1 MKDYMD
7 DEHDYHTMLK
17 LPARMT
23 PRLRKDITSYEAST
37 VRDLDKRLAR
47 EIAEALVYLPKFD
60 TTPEECMKF
69 RRDNKEQLRKH
80 IEWGLSQEH
89 FAYAKHFSDA
99 LLDRCVEMEI
109 ALSDIR
115 RKMKKSV
122 DLNLP
127 HWKAAF
133 SFRCRGWGS
142 GRPSDAS
149 SIFINF
155 YPDSLE
161 PTLEQAFASCDDFL
175 GTSDQAM
182 SVLNHFED
190 VVKMLNPDLYNGVV
204 RKTEMDAERRT
215 IMRVRQTANSA
226 AIAAKQAVEQAD
238 MWLGRDKKWAVKWL
252 KEQRISARQHRDERQ
267 KKAKEASDALDKAV
281 AEFMERWGEYP

>member
-1 MKDYMD
+1 MNYYMT
-7 DEHDYHTMLK
+7 DEHEHHTMLK
-17 LPARMT
+17 LPARML
-23 PRLRKDITSYEAST
+23 PRRRKNLPSYEAST
-37 VRDLDKRLAR
+37 LRELDKRLAS
-47 EIAEALVYLPKFD
+47 EIAEALIHLPKFD
-60 TTPEECMKF
+60 TTPEGCKKI
-69 RRDNKEQLRKH
+69 RRDNKERLRKH

-89 FAYAKHFSDA
+89 FAYVQHFSDA

-109 ALSDIR
+109 ALHDAR
-115 RKMKKSV
+115 KKMKRFA
-122 DLNLP
+122 DLSLP

-133 SFRCRGWGS
+133 SYRCRGWG
-142 GRPSDAS
+142 GRPGEAS

-161 PTLEQAFASCDDFL
+161 PTLERGFALCDDFL

-215 IMRVRQTANSA
+215 IMRVRHTANSA
-226 AIAAKQAVEQAD
+226 AMTAKQAVENAD
-238 MWLGRDKKWAVKWL
+238 MWLERDKKWAVTWL
-252 KEQRISARQHRDERQ
+252 KEQQKREAQHRDEKQ
-267 KKAKEASDALDKAV
+267 KKRKEAEDALDKV
-281 AEFMERWGEYP
+281 VSEFVDKWGEWP